1 METEV
6 GDVKGLSSTVNLSV
20 QALEPGI
27 GREQGLHGD
36 QAACKK

>member
-6 GDVKGLSSTVNLSV
+6 GDVRGFSSTVNLSV
-20 QALEPGI
+20 QALEPGVE
-27 GREQGLHGD
+27 REQGLHGA